1 MHSIL
6 DKKFVMVKPEDIKM
20 CENGNRES
28 FEEDIKILAD
38 SIATN
43 GIIEPL
49 AVRKS
54 YDGRYEIIA
63 GNRRFRAAQM
73 VGLRRIPCVIH
84 IADEKNAA
92 ILSAV
97 ENLQRRDLN
106 IFEQACAIDKLMKHY
121 GLTQMEVSLR
131 LGMSYSAIRNKLRIL
146 RLQKALWGRIIEAK
160 LSQSHARM
168 LLQLPEGKRPE
179 ALEYICENQLGVLK
193 TQEYIDSILNP
204 EIKTEQGS
212 VQTKKYAIGDVR
224 MFYNSLSKLVD
235 VLQSAGVKA
244 TTRKVENQ
252 KYIEYKVRIDK
263 EQPKSNKC
271 KQLEI
276 C

>member
-160 LSQSHARM
+160 LSQSHARI
-168 LLQLPEGKRPE
+168 LLQLPESKRPE

>member
-6 DKKFVMVKPEDIKM
+6 DKKFLMLKPEDIKM
-20 CENGNRES
+20 CENSNTES
-28 FEEDIKILAD
+28 FEEDIKTLAD

-92 ILSAV
+92 VLSAV

-106 IFEQACAIDKLMKHY
+106 IFEQACVIDKLMKHY

-131 LGMSYSAIRNKLRIL
+131 LGMSYSQIRNKLRLL
-146 RLQKALWGRIIEAK
+146 RLEKDLWGRIVESE
-160 LSQSHARM
+160 LSETHARI
-168 LLQLPEGKRPE
+168 LLQLPESKRHE
-179 ALEYICENQLGVLK
+179 ALEFICENQLNVLK
-193 TQEYIDSILNP
+193 TQEYIDGILNP
-204 EIKTEQGS
+204 ETKIEQGPA
-212 VQTKKYAIGDVR
+212 QTKKYAIGDVR

-244 TTRKVENQ
+244 ATRKVENQ